1 MKGRKTRKTRKA
13 TAMMKNDY
21 KVRAFNFFKALY
33 PYIEEYLDDPYTCV
47 DAVENFNEEKH
58 RKVGIAWGS
67 VRVAF
72 ISSDYVVK
80 YDYDERDAKQ
90 YGGCKDEEEFYK
102 FAKEKGFENLFP
114 EISSFEYMGRTF
126 YVMPRVYRRASQEC
140 QRAEYYLEGAER
152 DFVDKYLYDLHD
164 ENFGWKNN
172 NLVIFDYAFNVFME
186 RRNYKGR

>member
-21 KVRAFNFFKALY
+21 KVRAFNFLKSLY
-33 PYIEEYLDDPYTCV
+33 PYIEGSLNDPYECADGV
-47 DAVENFNEEKH
+47 MAFNEEKH
-58 RKVGIAWGS
+58 RKVGVAWGS

-80 YDYDERDAKQ
+80 YDYDEVYAKR
-90 YGGCKDEEEFYK
+90 YGGCEDEEEFYK
-102 FAKEKGFENLFP
+102 FAKEKGFENLFA

-126 YVMPRVYRRASQEC
+126 YVMPRVNMRASQEGG
-140 QRAEYYLEGAER
+140 RAEYYLDGAELE
-152 DFVDKYLYDLHD
+152 FVDNYLYDLHD

-172 NLVIFDYAFNVFME
+172 RLVIFDYAYNVFME
-186 RRNYKGR
+186 QKNYKG